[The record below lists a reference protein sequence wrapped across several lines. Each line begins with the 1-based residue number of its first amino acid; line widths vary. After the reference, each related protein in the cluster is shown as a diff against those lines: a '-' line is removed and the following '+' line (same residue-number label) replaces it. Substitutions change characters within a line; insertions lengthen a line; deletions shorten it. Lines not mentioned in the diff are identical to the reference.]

1 MENENSSAIET
12 TDNRDLTDPSF
23 LEELRIQMMKF
34 AVLQI
39 KDEALAEDAVKKPL
53 LVRSRTSNLLVGTP
67 L

>member
-12 TDNRDLTDPSF
+12 IDNRDLTDPSF

-39 KDEALAEDAVKKPL
+39 KDEALAEDAVQEAFAVSYTHLTLPTICS
-53 LVRSRTSNLLVGTP
+53 V
-67 L
+67 